1 MMENTWHKEKTTLN
15 PPPQRVGSNF
25 AILND
30 LKESYKIWH
39 SFLNRLPRATRYT
52 LGTKI
57 DNYFTNLLEL
67 TLVIKYAK
75 REDKIPTLEQ
85 LGKKM
90 DMVKYFVTLLW
101 ELKAIDNNKY
111 SQLAIKL
118 GTVGKMLGQLL
129 KNLKEGG

>member
-1 MMENTWHKEKTTLN
+1 M
-15 PPPQRVGSNF
+15 
-25 AILND
+25 
-30 LKESYKIWH
+30 
-39 SFLNRLPRATRYT
+39 
-52 LGTKI
+52 GTKI